1 MTDNKLN
8 ELKITARNILAQN
21 RLQIFNK
28 HPFIGT
34 IAMNLD
40 LIPTRDPRLDTAMTD
55 GKAIFFD
62 IDFMSRLKPEEIQF
76 VLGHE
81 IWHTVMLHFA
91 RCDKRS
97 KNLFN
102 VAGDMEVN
110 QILEADGFIPPEKV
124 MFPNRT
130 HGRYCKFNFPDNLSA
145 EEYYDLLIKFQEEE
159 ERKNAEEK
167 KELKDKKSEHQT
179 NSQNDHG
186 DERSNDFN
194 NNESKMD
201 EAKES
206 KKSNKSNKKS
216 KKSNGL
222 EDQFD
227 KHFDKDEDFN
237 ESLKEAIEEGSE
249 DKYGKKE
256 EADPEFV
263 PQNLT
268 NESQIREATE
278 KVREMV
284 IGAAQQIER
293 SKGELPGHIKKYI
306 DKLIE
311 AKMPWKEIL
320 AAFITSG
327 VGSNTNWNVPN
338 KRFAYSGT
346 YLPSHDG
353 DMMRIAIGIDTS
365 GSCQNDCEKFLSEI
379 SGIAKNFDQYELHLI
394 QCDTEVKD
402 YTMFDQNNPLDPENN
417 QIEFKGFGG
426 TNLHPIFNYMDLND
440 VKVDA
445 AVIFTDGCC
454 EKFDQNEMFDIPIL
468 WVITG
473 KHDCKNLEVG
483 QKIYMED

>member
-8 ELKITARNILAQN
+8 ELKTIARNILAYN
-21 RLQIFNK
+21 RLQILNK

-55 GKAIFFD
+55 GKSIFFD

-102 VAGDMEVN
+102 IAGDMEVN
-110 QILEADGFIPPEKV
+110 QILEADGFFPPEKV
-124 MFPNRT
+124 IFPNRT
-130 HGRYCKFNFPDNLSA
+130 HSRHCEFNFPDNLSA
-145 EEYYDLLIKFQEEE
+145 EEYYDLLVKYQEEE
-159 ERKNAEEK
+159 KRKNAEEK
-167 KELKDKKSEHQT
+167 KELNDKKSEYQT
-179 NSQNDHG
+179 NSLD
-186 DERSNDFN
+186 DKVFDDFD

-201 EAKES
+201 KAK
-206 KKSNKSNKKS
+206 KYKKS
-216 KKSNGL
+216 KKDNGL
-222 EDQFD
+222 DEQFD

-237 ESLKEAIEEGSE
+237 ESLNKAIEEGSD

-256 EADPEFV
+256 EADREFV

-293 SKGELPGHIKKYI
+293 AKGELPGHIKKYI

-327 VGSNTNWNVPN
+327 VGSNSNWNVPN

-353 DMMRIAIGIDTS
+353 DMMRIAVGIDTS

-426 TNLHPIFNYMDLND
+426 TNLHPIFNYIDLND
-440 VKVDA
+440 VNVDA
-445 AVIFTDGCC
+445 AVIFTDGYC

-473 KHDCKNLEVG
+473 NNDCKNLEVG
-483 QKIYMED
+483 QKIYMEN